1 MALSKAIVPVGYN
14 GLQLLID
21 DKTAPLGTFVK
32 IDNLIMASNH
42 ELVKRDGMK
51 SIGVST
57 YPANIRTMY
66 SFNSEL
72 GVITNQALW
81 AYSTTLD
88 KFINKGTTSSPIVT
102 SKPIFA
108 NSYTQ
113 TIPDG
118 STTINGIQGYIWEDS
133 RNGVRCSIKDIQSD
147 TFFIVDYSISTTGVK
162 PRVVA
167 CDKYLLFLW
176 VETNTLKCIRYDT
189 INLTFS
195 SINTISSIVN
205 AQTIYDAIST
215 DGNIYFK
222 PSVAIVVAESTP
234 QLKLYYWDIRLNI
247 LGTAAN
253 GAADATVLT
262 STNVDTG
269 LTSLSLITN
278 SICGYITVAW
288 HNGAD
293 KIPRIQ
299 SFNLSGVSINSS
311 NIALGSATTDAGYAI
326 TGSIDSN
333 NNATIVYT
341 TKNTIQTT
349 YQATATNVLS
359 ITTPTITSGTV
370 VYYNCGLVS
379 KAFNYNDQCYYTIS
393 YDSTLQGTYFLV
405 RSDLAPIVRMFA
417 QVAGGS
423 PTKSNCLSA
432 WTLNP
437 FKTNTY
443 TSPFLRK
450 TKILAAS
457 GTYTT
462 TTSVYNEQVWFTP
475 YNIDNKTVARVLNI
489 AGGYVKNYDGTS
501 VVEQGFHLYPECT
514 NSDATGVGSIP
525 AGTYSYKFVWEWY
538 DNNGQV
544 VRSQTSVPQ
553 TVTVVSATHNI
564 VLTFKTLPV
573 TSKIGAAGY
582 NDANPVLA
590 IYRTLVGGTTYY
602 RVNQSVSEYLYNN
615 TAASTLTYTDNKLD
629 SAISSNATIYTTGGV
644 FDNIATPSA
653 NLLTLQKNRIILAG
667 CDTDP
672 NIIYYSKEKESGV
685 GVEFSNELS
694 ITIDSLGGDI
704 TALAGMDDKI
714 LIFKKSLI
722 YFIAGTGA
730 DKVGNGQFTPPQ
742 LVSTDTGCA
751 NPQSIVL
758 TADGIMFQSP
768 KGIYIVDRQ
777 MNVSYI
783 GNPIKDYEQYT
794 FTSAANLPDQNRVH
808 FTTAEGYS
816 LVYHTFFK
824 KWTTFSN
831 LPANAATSNQSVW
844 YIAGSTGVFQAVSGQ
859 TYDDG
864 NAPIIS
870 SIKTSWIS
878 IAGIEGFQ
886 RIYSILFLGDNQLV
900 TDRLKMNLYYDF
912 REYVGQQLSIQPSQ
926 NVGTYGSDNPYGAN
940 TYGGTNDG
948 TAQYVARPRQQKC
961 TSIQIEIM
969 DDFPTGARGAS
980 FKFSELALVVGVK
993 QGYNK
998 NLSTTSRRFS

>member
-1 MALSKAIVPVGYN
+1 MALGKAIVPVGYN

-51 SIGVST
+51 ALGAT
-57 YPANIRTMY
+57 TFPANIRTMY

-81 AYSTTLD
+81 AYSPTLD
-88 KFINKGTTSSPIVT
+88 KFINKGLTSSPIVI

-113 TIPDG
+113 TVPDG
-118 STTINGIQGYIWEDS
+118 STTTTGIQGFVWEDS
-133 RNGVRCSIKDIQSD
+133 RAGVRCSIKDIQSD
-147 TFFIVDYSISTTGVK
+147 TFFIVDYSLSITGVK

-167 CDKYLLFLW
+167 CDKYIMFFW
-176 VETNTLKCIRYDT
+176 VETNTLKCVRYDT
-189 INLTFS
+189 INMVFS
-195 SINTISSIVN
+195 SINNISTIVN
-205 AQTIYDAIST
+205 AQTIYDTIST
-215 DGNIYFK
+215 DSNVYFK
-222 PSVAIVVAESTP
+222 PSVAVVVAESTP
-234 QLKLYYWDIRLNI
+234 QLKLYYWDVRANI
-247 LGTAAN
+247 IGSAAK
-253 GAADATVLT
+253 GAADSVVLT

-269 LTSLSLITN
+269 LVSLAVITN
-278 SICGYITVAW
+278 NVAGYLSVLW

-293 KIPRIQ
+293 NIPRIQ
-299 SFNLSGVSINSS
+299 TFNLSGVSLNTS
-311 NIALGSATTDAGYAI
+311 NIALGTATTDAGYTI
-326 TGSIDSN
+326 TGSIDSL
-333 NNATIVYT
+333 NNATVIYT
-341 TKNTIQTT
+341 TKNTIQKT
-349 YQATATNVLS
+349 YQATATNILS
-359 ITTPTITSGTV
+359 AATPTITSGSIY
-370 VYYNCGLVS
+370 YYNCGLVS
-379 KAFNYNDQCYYTIS
+379 KAFNYNDQSYYAIS

-405 RSDLAPIVRMFA
+405 RSDGVPIIRMFA
-417 QVAGGS
+417 QLSGSS
-423 PTKSNCLSA
+423 PTKSNCLST
-432 WTLNP
+432 WTINP
-437 FKTNTY
+437 NKPNTY
-443 TSPFLRK
+443 VGAFLKK

-457 GTYTT
+457 GTYNT
-462 TTSVYNEQVWFTP
+462 TTSVYSEQVWFTP
-475 YNIDNKTVARVLNI
+475 YNIDNKTVARVLKI
-489 AGGYVKNYDGTS
+489 AGGFLKSYDGTS
-501 VVEQGFHLYPECT
+501 VAEQGFHLYPEIQSI
-514 NSDATGVGSIP
+514 NVAGAGVIP
-525 AGTYSYKFVWEWY
+525 AGTYSYKCVWEWY

-544 VRSQTSVPQ
+544 VRSQTSVPIT
-553 TVTVVSATHNI
+553 TVSGGTHNAI
-564 VLTFKTLPV
+564 LTVNTLPV
-573 TSKIGAAGY
+573 SGKIAFPGY
-582 NDANPVLA
+582 NNALPVLA
-590 IYRTLVGGTTYY
+590 VYRTLVGGTTYY
-602 RVNQSVSEYLYNN
+602 RVNQDVSEYVYN
-615 TAASTLTYTDNKLD
+615 TIGAATITYTDNKLD
-629 SAISSNATIYTTGGV
+629 SAISSNAVIYTTGGV

-653 NLLTLQKNRIILAG
+653 NLLTLQKNRIVLAG

-672 NIIYYSKEKESGV
+672 NVIYYSKEKESGV
-685 GVEFSNELS
+685 AIEFSNELS
-694 ITIDSLGGDI
+694 ITIDSYGGDI

-742 LVSTDTGCA
+742 LVSTDTGCV

-768 KGIYIVDRQ
+768 KGYYIVDRQ

-783 GNPIKDYEQYT
+783 GNPVKDFEVYT
-794 FTSAANLPDQNRVH
+794 CTSASNLPDNNRVH

-816 LVYHTFFK
+816 LIYHTFFK

-831 LPANAATSNQSVW
+831 IPATAATSNQSVW
-844 YIAGSTGVFQAVSGQ
+844 YVAGSTGVFQAVSGQ

-864 NAPIIS
+864 NTPIIS

-912 REYVGQQLSIQPSQ
+912 REYIGQQLSIQPSQ
-926 NVGTYGSDNPYGAN
+926 NVGTFGSDNPYGAN